1 MGYRFLDG
9 DVLETLGVVITCVRR
24 SRASFIDAR
33 IATNKMGGR
42 LGDIVCYKI
51 CYLQDVVA

>member
-1 MGYRFLDG
+1 VGYRFLDG

-42 LGDIVCYKI
+42 LGDIV
-51 CYLQDVVA
+51 A